1 MSQDHRPALP
11 SRLSRIARGIILL
24 ALGLSAPAAWAEAPA
39 AGGASPWEAGALV
52 ADPAAVLQ
60 AASLIDAGS
69 GKGGATILF
78 SETRLRFAEDGRE
91 TKVSRLLY
99 RIENAQADASW
110 STIDAHWSP
119 WHQERPQM
127 RARVITPDGA
137 VHSLDPAT
145 VTEAGAAPEPSL
157 FEDDRILRAPLPAAG
172 PGAVVEQEITI
183 RDTAPFFAGGTV
195 EQEFIRGMVPI
206 HHVRMVVEAPAGL
219 PLRHVV
225 RALPE
230 GGFREDVVDG
240 ERRLSFEYRDLSPY
254 EEIESWQPPDVRWIS
269 YVAVSTGTSWAD
281 VARRYSEIV
290 EAAVRGAE
298 QAPEIRAF
306 LRSAS
311 VPAAS
316 QRESIDRIL
325 ARLGA
330 EVRYTGV
337 ELGMGK
343 IVPRP
348 PAETLRRK
356 FGDCKDKAVL
366 LIALLRAVGIPAQ
379 VALLEAGVH
388 TPELEESLPG
398 MGAFN
403 HAIVVV
409 PGTPEIWIDPTDRY
423 ARAGELP
430 AGDQGR
436 LALIASPAADRLVR
450 APEAAAADNFLF
462 STREFF
468 LADMGPARVVETR
481 EARGEIERDLRGW
494 YATQDEK
501 TLHEAL
507 AEGVQ
512 TRFLAAKLGKV
523 DHSDPSDLAIPFR
536 QRLEAEEA
544 RRGFTDMQTAVV
556 AVFPAAALW
565 GLPDEL
571 SEQEDKAEAKPK
583 PRRTDYDLAVP
594 FRQEIRYRAVP
605 PAGFRPQP
613 PPPGRVRQI
622 GPGTLSEEYTAAAD
636 GTLAATVRFEIG
648 KRRLTAEEF
657 QALRDKVGELSKEDG
672 VLLKFEQVG
681 EAELAA
687 GRVREAIEELRRLA
701 ALSPKKALP
710 RTRLARALLAAGMG
724 EAAREE
730 ARRAVA
736 LEPSFAPASSTL
748 GWILQHDEVGRR
760 FGKGFDRAGAIAAYR
775 KAKELDPKEATIRA
789 DLAILLEYDAAGR
802 RYAKGSDLAAAID
815 EYKALRA
822 DLQEATM
829 DDNLLFAFLR
839 AGRFAE
845 MKELLGEL
853 DDSVTRS
860 TLRLVAV
867 AATEG
872 ADAASRQAERSF
884 ADGEKRRNALLQAS
898 QHLVQARRYPA
909 AAALLEGASR
919 QAANA
924 AELLS
929 RLELLRKLR
938 PSEELTFPSD
948 DPAGVVRR
956 LFLLVLGSDSPDE
969 KKIQALCS
977 RDFGRELGGDK
988 KADRRSGAGLED
1000 FHRFL
1005 DARAEL
1011 PANLLGD
1018 MMLAMLQP
1026 TVTGDEAA
1034 GFRVTLTTPF
1044 ANGSMAAYVIR
1055 EDGELKIA
1063 GLGTA
1068 AESLG
1073 SEALRRV
1080 ERGDLQGARQW
1091 LDWAREEVKNAGG
1104 DDPLASSPFTALWAQ
1119 GAAGTADEARC
1130 AAASLLEGSETA
1142 GQALPLLLSCRQT
1155 APEGARR
1162 TALDLA
1168 LTLTYGWLDRS
1179 AEQAETARSL
1189 AAAFPRSERAYRLLN
1204 GALMSLENW
1213 DELRRL
1219 AEARLAVDAKDRLPA
1234 LVLYEIAVK
1243 KGDPAEAEK
1252 QLRQIIDN
1260 GKADSTDFN
1269 NLAWLALVR
1278 GQVNDQA
1285 IAHAQRAAALSE
1297 YRGAGAL
1304 HTLAALYAEIGKTA
1318 EAYQVILQALAA
1330 KRAET
1335 PDSNDWY
1342 VFGRLAEHYGLPDA
1356 ARRYYARMT
1365 PPETGAAAGLLS
1377 TYRLARRR
1385 LAIVEKMAKMATD

>member
-1 MSQDHRPALP
+1 MSQQSRQALL
-11 SRLSRIARGIILL
+11 SRLLRIAQGIILL
-24 ALGLSAPAAWAEAPA
+24 GLGLSAPAWADPA
-39 AGGASPWEAGALV
+39 PWEAEALA

-60 AASLIDAGS
+60 AASLIASGS

-78 SETRLRFAEDGRE
+78 SETRMRFAEDGRE
-91 TKVSRLLY
+91 TKVSRMVY
-99 RIENAQADASW
+99 RIENAQANDSW
-110 STIDAHWSP
+110 SAIDAHWSP

-145 VTEAGAAPEPSL
+145 ITEAGAAPEPSL

-172 PGAVVEQEITI
+172 PGAVVEQEITL

-195 EQEFIRGMVPI
+195 DREFIRGMVPI
-206 HHVRMVVEAPAGL
+206 HHARVVVEAPVGL
-219 PLRHVV
+219 PLRHIV

-230 GGFREDVVDG
+230 GGFREEVADG
-240 ERRLSFEYRDLSPY
+240 ERRLLFEYRDLSPY
-254 EEIESWQPPDVRWIS
+254 EEDIEQWQPSDVRWLS
-269 YVAVSTGTSWAD
+269 YVAVSTGASWAD

-290 EAAVRGAE
+290 EEAVRGAG
-298 QAPEIRAF
+298 QAPEIREF
-306 LRSAS
+306 LRAAS

-325 ARLGA
+325 ARLGT

-366 LIALLRAVGIPAQ
+366 LIALLRAAGIPAE
-379 VALLEAGVH
+379 VALLKAGVH
-388 TPELEESLPG
+388 ISELEESLPG

-436 LALIASPAADRLVR
+436 LALIASLATDRLVR
-450 APEAAAADNFLF
+450 SPEATAADNHMV

-468 LADMGPARVVETR
+468 LADMGPARVVETV
-481 EARGEIERDLRGW
+481 EVRGEMERNLRDW
-494 YATQDEK
+494 YAGQDEK

-507 AEGVQ
+507 ADGVQ
-512 TRFLAAKLGKV
+512 SRFLAAKLGKV
-523 DHSDPSDLAIPFR
+523 DHSDPADLSIPFR

-544 RRGFTDMQTAVV
+544 RRGLTDLQTAGV
-556 AVFPAAALW
+556 AVFPIAALAS
-565 GLPDEL
+565 LPDEL
-571 SEQEDKAEAKPK
+571 LEEQESQESRTEAKPK
-583 PRRTDYDLAVP
+583 PRRADYDLAVP

-613 PPPGRVRQI
+613 PPPNRVRQL
-622 GPGTLSEEYTAAAD
+622 GPATLTEEYTASAD
-636 GTLAATVRFEIG
+636 GTLTATVRFEID
-648 KRRLTAEEF
+648 KRRLTAEDF
-657 QALRDKVGELSKEDG
+657 QAIRDKVSELSKEG
-672 VLLKFEQVG
+672 AVFLKFDQVG

-775 KAKELDPKEATIRA
+775 KAKELDPKEAVVRA

-802 RYAKGSDLAAAID
+802 RYTKDADLPAAVD

-822 DLQEATM
+822 DLKEEMM
-829 DDNLLFAFLR
+829 DDNLLFSFLH

-845 MKELLGEL
+845 MKELIGEL
-853 DDSVTRS
+853 DDSATRS

-867 AATEG
+867 AVTEG

-884 ADGEKRRNALLQAS
+884 VDGEKRRSALLQAS
-898 QHLVQARRYPA
+898 QYLLQARRYPE

-924 AELLS
+924 AELLA

-938 PSEELTFPSD
+938 PSEELTFPD
-948 DPAGVVRR
+948 DPAGVVQRW
-956 LFLLVLGSDSPDE
+956 FLLALGSEHPDE
-969 KKIQALCS
+969 KKIMALCS
-977 RDFGRELGGDK
+977 RDFGRDLFSRK
-988 KADRRSGAGLED
+988 KSDGLAGSGLEEM
-1000 FHRFL
+1000 RRGM
-1005 DARAEL
+1005 AAQVEL
-1011 PANLLGD
+1011 PANLLAD
-1018 MMLAMLQP
+1018 MMLAMFRS

-1044 ANGSMAAYVIR
+1044 ANDSMAVHVVR

-1063 GLGTA
+1063 GFSEVV
-1068 AESLG
+1068 ESLG
-1073 SEALRRV
+1073 REALRRV
-1080 ERGDLQGARQW
+1080 ERGDLRGARQW
-1091 LDWAREEVKNAGG
+1091 LDWAREEVKSVGG
-1104 DDPLASSPFTALWAQ
+1104 DDPLASSPFTTLWAQ
-1119 GAAGTADEARC
+1119 GAEGTADEARC

-1142 GQALPLLLSCRQT
+1142 GEALPLLLSCRQT
-1155 APEGARR
+1155 AAEGPRR
-1162 TALDLA
+1162 SALDLA
-1168 LTLTYGWLDRS
+1168 LALTYGWLDRA
-1179 AEQAETARSL
+1179 AEKVEAARSL
-1189 AAAFPRSERAYRLLN
+1189 TAAFPRSQRAYGLLN
-1204 GALMSLENW
+1204 EALFKLENW

-1219 AEARLAVDAKDRLPA
+1219 AEARLAVDANDPLPV
-1234 LVLYEIAVK
+1234 LVLYGIAVK
-1243 KGDPAEAEK
+1243 KGDLAEAEK
-1252 QLRQIIDN
+1252 QLRQIVDH
-1260 GKADSTDFN
+1260 GKAGAGVFN
-1269 NLAWLALVR
+1269 DLAWLALAR

-1285 IAHAQRAAALSE
+1285 IEHAQRAATLSQ
-1297 YRGAGAL
+1297 YHAASSL
-1304 HTLAALYAEIGKTA
+1304 HTLAALYAEVGKTA
-1318 EAYQVILQALAA
+1318 EAYQIILQALAA
-1330 KRAET
+1330 SRAEV
-1335 PDSNDWY
+1335 PDSDDWY
-1342 VFGRLAEHYGLPDA
+1342 IFGRLAEHYGLPDA
-1356 ARRYYARMT
+1356 AKRYYARMT
-1365 PPETGAAAGLLS
+1365 PPEPGAEAGLLS

-1385 LAIVEKMAKMATD
+1385 LVIVEKMAKMAS

>member
-1 MSQDHRPALP
+1 MSQDRRPALAW
-11 SRLSRIARGIILL
+11 LSRIVQGVFLL
-24 ALGLSAPAAWAEAPA
+24 ALGLSAPSAGAELPA
-39 AGGASPWEAGALV
+39 AGGASGPSPSPWEAGPLV

-60 AASLIDAGS
+60 AASLVEAGS
-69 GKGGATILF
+69 GKGGAIVLF
-78 SETRLRFAEDGRE
+78 SETRLRFEEDGRK
-91 TKVSRLLY
+91 TTVSRLLY

-110 STIDAHWSP
+110 SAIDAHWSP

-145 VTEAGAAPEPSL
+145 VTEAGSAPEPSL

-183 RDTAPFFAGGTV
+183 RDTAPFFDRGTV
-195 EQEFIRGMVPI
+195 DHEFIRRMVPVR
-206 HHVRMVVEAPAGL
+206 HARMVVEAPAGL
-219 PLRHVV
+219 PLRHIV

-230 GGFREDVVDG
+230 GGFREEVADG

-254 EEIESWQPPDVRWIS
+254 EEIELWQPPDARWLS

-290 EAAVRGAE
+290 EEAVRGAE
-298 QAPEIRAF
+298 QAPEIKAF
-306 LRSAS
+306 LRSAA

-325 ARLGA
+325 ARLGT

-337 ELGMGK
+337 ELGAGK
-343 IVPRP
+343 IIPRP

-366 LIALLRAVGIPAQ
+366 LTVLLRALGIPAQ
-379 VALLEAGVH
+379 VALLETGVH
-388 TPELEESLPG
+388 TPDVEESLPG

-430 AGDQGR
+430 VGDQGR

-450 APEAAAADNFLF
+450 TPDATAADNRLL

-468 LADMGPARVVETR
+468 LADRGPARVVETS
-481 EARGEIERDLRGW
+481 ESWGEIERNLRGW

-501 TLHEAL
+501 TVHEEL

-512 TRFLAAKLGKV
+512 KRFLAAKLGKV
-523 DHSDPSDLAIPFR
+523 DHSDPADLAGPFR
-536 QRLEAEEA
+536 VRLEAEEA
-544 RRGFTDMQTAVV
+544 RRGFTDMQTAVA
-556 AVFPAAALW
+556 AVFPVAALW

-571 SEQEDKAEAKPK
+571 SEPESETEAKPK
-583 PRRTDYDLAVP
+583 PRQTDYYLPLP

-648 KRRLTAEEF
+648 KRRLTAAEF
-657 QALRDKVGELSKEDG
+657 QDLRDKMSELAKEDG

-701 ALSPKKALP
+701 ALSPRKALP
-710 RTRLARALLAAGMG
+710 RTRLARAFLAGGMG

-736 LEPSFAPASSTL
+736 LEPSFAPAHSTL
-748 GWILQHDEVGRR
+748 AWILQHDEVGRR

-775 KAKELDPKEATIRA
+775 KAKELDPEEATFRA
-789 DLAILLEYDAAGR
+789 DLAILLEHDAAGR

-822 DLQEATM
+822 DLEEPVM
-829 DDNLLFAFLR
+829 DDNLLIAFLR
-839 AGRFAE
+839 TGRFAE

-853 DDSVTRS
+853 EDSETRAA
-860 TLRLVAV
+860 LRLVAV
-867 AATEG
+867 AVTEG
-872 ADAASRQAERSF
+872 AGAASRQAERSF
-884 ADGEKRRNALLQAS
+884 SDAEKRRNAMLQAS
-898 QHLVQARRYPA
+898 QYLVQARRYPE

-919 QAANA
+919 QASNA
-924 AELLS
+924 AELLA
-929 RLELLRKLR
+929 RMELLRKLR
-938 PSEELTFPSD
+938 PHEELIFTGD
-948 DPAGVVRR
+948 DPAGVVRHW
-956 LFLLVLGSDSPDE
+956 LLLAVVSDSLDG
-969 KKIQALCS
+969 KKIESLYS
-977 RDFGRELGGDK
+977 RDFGRETGLQTGGLQDLRRILDSQEEVSLSVL
-988 KADRRSGAGLED
+988 ADT
-1000 FHRFL
+1000 
-1005 DARAEL
+1005 
-1011 PANLLGD
+1011 
-1018 MMLAMLQP
+1018 MMAMLRS

-1044 ANGSMAAYVIR
+1044 ADDSMVFYVVR

-1063 GLGTA
+1063 GLGEA
-1068 AESLG
+1068 VESLG
-1073 SEALRRV
+1073 LEALRRV

-1091 LDWAREEVKNAGG
+1091 LDWAREEVKSAGG
-1104 DDPLASSPFTALWAQ
+1104 EDPLASPPFTSLWAQ
-1119 GAAGTADEARC
+1119 GAEGTADEVRC
-1130 AAASLLEGSETA
+1130 AAASLLCGSDRA
-1142 GQALPLLLSCRQT
+1142 GKALPFLLSCRQT

-1168 LTLTYGWLDRS
+1168 LALAYGWVDRP
-1179 AEQAETARSL
+1179 ADQAEVTRSL
-1189 AAAFPRSERAYRLLN
+1189 AAAFPRSKRAYILLN
-1204 GALMSLENW
+1204 GALTRLEKW

-1219 AEARLAVDAKDRLPA
+1219 AEARLAADANDPLPA
-1234 LVLYEIAVK
+1234 LVLYEIAAE
-1243 KGDPAEAEK
+1243 KGDLAEAERH
-1252 QLRQIIDN
+1252 LRRVVDN
-1260 GKADSTDFN
+1260 GKADSSVFN
-1269 NLAWLALVR
+1269 NLAWLALFR

-1285 IAHAQRAAALSE
+1285 IEHAQRAAALRKYKE
-1297 YRGAGAL
+1297 AGSL
-1304 HTLAALYAEIGKTA
+1304 HTLAALYAELGKTA
-1318 EAYQVILQALAA
+1318 EAYQLILQALAA
-1330 KRAET
+1330 KQAES
-1335 PDSNDWY
+1335 PGSADWY
-1342 VFGRLAEHYGLPDA
+1342 IFGRLAEHYGLPDA

-1365 PPETGAAAGLLS
+1365 PPKPGAEPGFLS
-1377 TYRLARRR
+1377 TDRLARQR
-1385 LAIVEKMAKMATD
+1385 LAILEKMAKRAS